1 MLTLPDLSCMQR
13 TKIDLVRTGEGVD
26 NEKDFCLERF
36 ISFARRVTD
45 RLIAVGHWAD
55 YIDPCSG
62 LSMVNKDSQQIYGEV
77 DALVTLLNY
86 QTTNTGCC
94 KVVLHPAWGSAVYPA
109 SIFTKAPLTALHK
122 ALLETEAEIRAE
134 NFGAWNDDGILA
146 PFSSTSTYWT
156 SNRTDTVQAGVLN
169 RYLYCR
175 HAHYRCLH
183 IV

>member
-1 MLTLPDLSCMQR
+1 MLMPVTTTVWGMEYSVHECPKRHKKEAEAMFPGLNVDGLLLIPTCQR

-109 SIFTKAPLTALHK
+109 SIFTKSPLTALHK

-134 NFGAWNDDGILA
+134 NFGA
-146 PFSSTSTYWT
+146 
-156 SNRTDTVQAGVLN
+156 
-169 RYLYCR
+169 
-175 HAHYRCLH
+175 
-183 IV
+183 

>member
-1 MLTLPDLSCMQR
+1 VSKATQKRGRSHVSGPQRRRPPHHPNLSGDA
-13 TKIDLVRTGEGVD
+13 TKINDDPT
-26 NEKDFCLERF
+26 DFCLERF

-134 NFGAWNDDGILA
+134 NFGA
-146 PFSSTSTYWT
+146 
-156 SNRTDTVQAGVLN
+156 
-169 RYLYCR
+169 
-175 HAHYRCLH
+175 
-183 IV
+183 

>member
-62 LSMVNKDSQQIYGEV
+62 LSMLNKDSQQIYGEV

-94 KVVLHPAWGSAVYPA
+94 KVVLHPTWGSAVYPA
-109 SIFTKAPLTALHK
+109 SIFTKAPVTGLHEVF
-122 ALLETEAEIRAE
+122 LEVEAEIRAE
-134 NFGAWNDDGILA
+134 D
-146 PFSSTSTYWT
+146 
-156 SNRTDTVQAGVLN
+156 LN
-169 RYLYCR
+169 
-175 HAHYRCLH
+175 A
-183 IV
+183 

>member
-62 LSMVNKDSQQIYGEV
+62 LSMVHKDSQSIYGEV

-86 QTTNTGCC
+86 QTTNSGCC
-94 KVVLHPAWGSAVYPA
+94 KVVLHPQWGSAVYPA
-109 SIFTKAPLTALHK
+109 SLFTKAPLDALR
-122 ALLETEAEIRAE
+122 AAVADAERAIRA
-134 NFGAWNDDGILA
+134 ADADA
-146 PFSSTSTYWT
+146 
-156 SNRTDTVQAGVLN
+156 
-169 RYLYCR
+169 
-175 HAHYRCLH
+175 
-183 IV
+183 